1 MNNRTSCCVNASFLF
16 DTDKIM
22 GKAKKH
28 SAKWKKHSSQC
39 GYYND
44 LEYFRGRCCVLDLK
58 GLGGTILSALK
69 VLLKLAT

>member
-1 MNNRTSCCVNASFLF
+1 
-16 DTDKIM
+16 M